1 MSRSSIGRAGTV
13 FHRLWGVV
21 RDDNAVLIAIEENK
35 INVHPSRLPMPADS
49 LRIILNNVQRALHLN
64 VGLLGQWNLDAN
76 RKLLKIFAKAK
87 RLPKTSDGMK
97 HLAIENKKPD
107 DVEKLAIE
115 DTKQDTK
122 DATDNEIDASGA
134 A

>member
-1 MSRSSIGRAGTV
+1 MVYEPFGRAATV

-35 INVHPSRLPMPADS
+35 INVHPSRLPMSADS
-49 LRIILNNVQRALHLN
+49 LRIILNNVQRALNLN

-87 RLPKTSDGMK
+87 RLPKTPDGMK